1 VADGR
6 FTTLVTAVEATGLT
20 DALKAEGPLTV
31 FAPTDEA
38 FAKLPAGTVDALV
51 EDLPALTNI
60 LLYHVVDGRVLAADV
75 AKLASATTLN
85 GQDVTVTVAED
96 GTVKINDATVVITD
110 ILTTNGV
117 IHVIDT
123 VLLPQ

>member
-1 VADGR
+1 
-6 FTTLVTAVEATGLT
+6 
-20 DALKAEGPLTV
+20 
-31 FAPTDEA
+31 
-38 FAKLPAGTVDALV
+38 
-51 EDLPALTNI
+51 
-60 LLYHVVDGRVLAADV
+60 
-75 AKLASATTLN
+75 
-85 GQDVTVTVAED
+85 VTVTVAED